1 MEIAEVSSLAVQTIS
16 FVLQLSL
23 PVVIAAAVTGVLV
36 SLLQALTQVQDQTLP
51 FAFKLVAVTA
61 ALFFTLQSVGAELL
75 LFTELVFARVESV
88 SR

>member
-1 MEIAEVSSLAVQTIS
+1 MELSEVTSLAVQTIV

-51 FAFKLVAVTA
+51 FAFKLIAVTA
-61 ALFFTLQSVGAELL
+61 ALFFTLQTMGSELL
-75 LFTELVFARVESV
+75 LFTQLVFDRVEEV
-88 SR
+88 AR